1 MKTFTHILFFS
12 LIIAFNFALSQ
23 KQIQFRDGNSYS
35 IQGKLMGSVQRI
47 QNGENFKKEEYYY
60 LRTGNKITI
69 SIYSI
74 WNDGKMDGLKVY
86 QFETTQLNSY
96 GMSEVEEFEI
106 DEYYKNI
113 RYNVSFHAESETPF
127 VYNEFSS
134 WSNEAKQ
141 RSFTVFSISSEEKN
155 MMEFVYNDIKPLLV
169 TEAET
174 EED

>member
-1 MKTFTHILFFS
+1 MKIYSSILFLAFS
-12 LIIAFNFALSQ
+12 LVFNFAFSQ
-23 KQIQFRDGNSYS
+23 KQIQFRDGNSYT

-60 LRTGNKITI
+60 LRAGNKITI
-69 SIYSI
+69 SIYAI

-86 QFETTQLNSY
+86 QFETSQLNSF

-127 VYNEFSS
+127 VYNEYSS

-141 RSFTVFSISSEEKN
+141 RSFTVFSISSEDKN
-155 MMEFVYNDIKPLLV
+155 TMEFVYNDIKPLLI